1 MDIDL
6 IVIGTRIKK
15 RRKELHLTQSEIK
28 QAVGISSGNLSD
40 IENGNRAP
48 AIGTLYKL
56 STILQCSIDWIVTG
70 KNVDYPIVEISEHG
84 ELTGELTLLDGFRQ
98 LSKND
103 QDELLDIL
111 QIKLQRTQNATGGKT
126 KLSLSECT
134 SRANIS

>member
-6 IVIGTRIKK
+6 IAIGSRIKK
-15 RRKELHLTQSEIK
+15 RRKELHLTQTEIK

-56 STILQCSIDWIVTG
+56 SVILQCSIDWIVTG
-70 KNVDYPIVEISEHG
+70 ENSKYSFVEISEEG
-84 ELTGELTLLDGFRQ
+84 ELRLLDGYRL
-98 LSKND
+98 LSKDN

-111 QIKLQRTQNATGGKT
+111 QIKLQRTTNASGDKT
-126 KLSLSECT
+126 KLSLSEYINQ
-134 SRANIS
+134 ANIS